1 MSPLNLKLLRLSDFE
16 QNRRHGTDRRTD
28 GQTDI
33 EDGRRAACLEGSHN
47 KLCARTTKGCIERV
61 VLCVGCGAK
70 SAKDDSTFATTSG
83 ETGVR

>member
-1 MSPLNLKLLRLSDFE
+1 MYYKQKCKVVSLNLA
-16 QNRRHGTDRRTD
+16 HPV
-28 GQTDI
+28 